1 MNLYQEFKTG
11 EKLTVEKNNM
21 PTELIKSRIRDV
33 KDFPREG
40 IVFKDITTVLRDA
53 EAFKHA
59 VDLLAEHYKKQK
71 IDYIAGIEARGFIFG
86 SAIAYRLGKGFIP
99 IRKPGKLPSKTERM
113 TYELEY
119 GTDSL
124 EIHVD
129 AVEPGKNVLIVDDL
143 LATGGTAEA
152 AIKLVKKIGGV
163 IVGIA
168 FVVELEF
175 LKGRE
180 KIPDDCKITRLI
192 NF

>member
-1 MNLYQEFKTG
+1 MKEEN
-11 EKLTVEKNNM
+11 KNNM
-21 PTELIKSRIRDV
+21 PAELIKSKIRDI

-40 IVFKDITTVLRDA
+40 IVFKDITTVLRDP

-59 VDLLAEHYKKQK
+59 VELLAEHYKKQK

-86 SAIAYRLGKGFIP
+86 SALAYKMGIGFIP
-99 IRKPGKLPSKTERM
+99 IRKPGKLPAKTERE

-124 EIHVD
+124 EIHTD
-129 AVEPGKNVLIVDDL
+129 AVEPGKRVLIVDDL

-152 AIKLVKKIGGV
+152 ALKLVKKIGGV
-163 IVGIA
+163 IVGMA

-180 KIPDDCKITRLI
+180 KLPDDCKITRLI
-192 NF
+192 SF

>member
-1 MNLYQEFKTG
+1 MVESDKESPEF
-11 EKLTVEKNNM
+11 
-21 PTELIKSRIRDV
+21 IKSKIRDV
-33 KDFPREG
+33 LDFPREG
-40 IVFKDITTVLRDA
+40 IVFKDITTVLRDP
-53 EAFKHA
+53 EAFKRA
-59 VDLLAEHYKKQK
+59 VDLLAKHYQKQK

-86 SAIAYRLGKGFIP
+86 SALAYKMAKGFIP

-113 TYELEY
+113 PYELEY
-119 GTDSL
+119 GTDTL

-129 AVEPGKNVLIVDDL
+129 AIEPGKKVLIVDDL

-180 KIPDDCKITRLI
+180 KLPEDCKITRLI
-192 NF
+192 SF

>member
-1 MNLYQEFKTG
+1 MKETDKNL
-11 EKLTVEKNNM
+11 
-21 PTELIKSRIRDV
+21 PELIKSKIRDV
-33 KDFPREG
+33 PDFPREG
-40 IVFKDITTVLRDA
+40 ILFKDITTVLRDP

-59 VDLLAEHYKKQK
+59 VNLLAKHYEKQK

-86 SAIAYRLGKGFIP
+86 SALAYKLGVGFIP
-99 IRKPGKLPSKTERM
+99 IRKPGKLPSKTERVS
-113 TYELEY
+113 YDLEY
-119 GTDSL
+119 GKDSL
-124 EIHVD
+124 EIHTD
-129 AVEPGKNVLIVDDL
+129 AVEPGKRVLIVDDL

-180 KIPDDCKITRLI
+180 KLPENCKITTLI
-192 NF
+192 TF

>member
-1 MNLYQEFKTG
+1 MKDAE
-11 EKLTVEKNNM
+11 ESA
-21 PTELIKSRIRDV
+21 PELIKSKIRDIA
-33 KDFPREG
+33 DFPREG
-40 IVFKDITTVLRDA
+40 IVFKDITTVLRDPV
-53 EAFKHA
+53 AFKHA
-59 VDLLAEHYKKQK
+59 VDLLARHFEKQK
-71 IDYIAGIEARGFIFG
+71 INYIAGIEARGFIFG
-86 SAIAYRLGKGFIP
+86 SALAYKLGIGFIP
-99 IRKPGKLPSKTERM
+99 IRKPGKLPSKTARIS
-113 TYELEY
+113 YDLEY

-129 AVEPGKNVLIVDDL
+129 AVEPGKRVLIVDDL

-180 KIPDDCKITRLI
+180 KLPEDCKITRLI
-192 NF
+192 SF

>member
-1 MNLYQEFKTG
+1 MNKENIKD
-11 EKLTVEKNNM
+11 M
-21 PTELIKSRIRDV
+21 ATEVIKSKIRDV
-33 KDFPREG
+33 PDFPREG
-40 IVFKDITTVLRDA
+40 IIFKDITTVLRDPK
-53 EAFKHA
+53 AFSHA
-59 VDLLAEHYKKQK
+59 VDMLADHFKKHK

-86 SAIAYRLGKGFIP
+86 SALAYKMQKGFIP
-99 IRKPGKLPSKTERM
+99 IRKPGKLPAKTERVS
-113 TYELEY
+113 YELEY
-119 GTDSL
+119 GNDSL
-124 EIHVD
+124 EIHTD

-180 KIPDDCKITRLI
+180 KLPDDCKITRLI
-192 NF
+192 SF